1 MASTTIALQSSD
13 GEKFEVPKEI
23 ARKSVTI
30 KTMLEDLG
38 LDDDDSNCEAV
49 PLPNVVGSVL
59 KKVIEWCEKHKDEP
73 TPTQEEEEKDLNEQS
88 LGKEHAL
95 KIYNQFVLNTSCSF

>member
-1 MASTTIALQSSD
+1 MPSSTIALQSSD

-38 LDDDDSNCEAV
+38 LDDGDDNCEA
-49 PLPNVVGSVL
+49 GSL
-59 KKVIEWCEKHKDEP
+59 III
-73 TPTQEEEEKDLNEQS
+73 LYF
-88 LGKEHAL
+88 L
-95 KIYNQFVLNTSCSF
+95 

>member
-1 MASTTIALQSSD
+1 MASSTIALQSSD

-38 LDDDDSNCEAV
+38 LDDGDDNCEA
-49 PLPNVVGSVL
+49 GSSIIILYFLL
-59 KKVIEWCEKHKDEP
+59 KLFFFFLRYKKNKYFQH
-73 TPTQEEEEKDLNEQS
+73 
-88 LGKEHAL
+88 GKLWWEFFFIFDSSIAVH
-95 KIYNQFVLNTSCSF
+95 NFVKF

>member
-59 KKVIEWCEKHKDEP
+59 KKVI
-73 TPTQEEEEKDLNEQS
+73 
-88 LGKEHAL
+88 
-95 KIYNQFVLNTSCSF
+95 